1 MLKASED
8 LSGQSQHQQVEVYLG
23 SGDVDFMRGDVDF
36 RRGDVKFS
44 LKCRVYLGGGD
55 VAGRGDRRDRLRR
68 QRDHHHLP
76 MYSSFTGVS
85 HL

>member
-44 LKCRVYLGGGD
+44 LKCRVYLGG
-55 VAGRGDRRDRLRR
+55 
-68 QRDHHHLP
+68 
-76 MYSSFTGVS
+76 
-85 HL
+85 